1 MALATALFSGL
12 ANFINQFTVK
22 YVGDPLVFTTIK
34 NSLVVFLIVGLIIF
48 LKKFPKIKQLS
59 KKDLGLLVA
68 IGIIGGSLPFYL
80 FFTAL
85 AQMPAINA
93 ALIHKTLI
101 FWVALLALPIL
112 GEKLSMTQMVALVV
126 IFGANLVVGGFKGF
140 SINRPELLV
149 LAATLLWAIEN
160 VIAKI
165 TLRRVDPDIVTASRM
180 GIGSAILLM
189 AVIAFGKGQMLFAL
203 KPDQLGLTFLATLIL
218 FGYVST
224 WYRALSLAPIV
235 TVVTVLTLA
244 TLVTNMLS
252 AVFITHSFT
261 FTQLAQ
267 LGLMTSGVL
276 LFFTGY
282 KRISRERKLDHQRAL
297 T

>member
-1 MALATALFSGL
+1 MATALFSGL

-252 AVFITHSFT
+252 AVFITHSFA